1 MLPWLLLLLIWWY
14 ISGLNDIPE
23 SIIGFETTLETHTI
37 EQSNLRLNDNKKKKK
52 NIKYT
57 KNDGNRIENYYN
69 RRPDNLI
76 SLWKEEKIIIQENEN
91 T

>member
-1 MLPWLLLLLIWWY
+1 MI
-14 ISGLNDIPE
+14 
-23 SIIGFETTLETHTI
+23 
-37 EQSNLRLNDNKKKKK
+37 KKKKK

-76 SLWKEEKIIIQENEN
+76 SLSEKKKK
-91 T
+91 